1 MADKKNLCAQI
12 DIALHNRVTE
22 EKDRLEMT
30 TSQYIAALLTEYY
43 KMKDENGGINMTGSR
58 TMAFQIPEEL
68 FQRIKTHLAR
78 ETARTGVKLTQRD
91 FVLGL
96 IEQALAEAEASLA
109 PQEAPESTEEASE
122 DNGAAV
128 PPQTPARPARR
139 RRETQRTSNNNI
151 RRQSKGPEDT
161 SQADASSG
169 PFFVFSRREVNM
181 IQTSEKTRFTEVEMA
196 TVRDTDLP
204 DLLIP
209 LDCQVKRISRH

>member
-22 EKDRLEMT
+22 EKGRLEMT

-43 KMKDENGGINMTGSR
+43 KMKDENGGTNMTGSR

-96 IEQALAEAEASLA
+96 IERALAEAEASLA
-109 PQEAPESTEEASE
+109 PQEAQEDSGAAGTTPDASEASTEAER
-122 DNGAAV
+122 G
-128 PPQTPARPARR
+128 T
-139 RRETQRTSNNNI
+139 
-151 RRQSKGPEDT
+151 
-161 SQADASSG
+161 ADI
-169 PFFVFSRREVNM
+169 E
-181 IQTSEKTRFTEVEMA
+181 Q
-196 TVRDTDLP
+196 
-204 DLLIP
+204 
-209 LDCQVKRISRH
+209 

>member
-12 DIALHNRVTE
+12 DITLHNRVTE

-96 IEQALAEAEASLA
+96 IEQALAEAEASLFKLGIRSLEIYNMVYIFHVF
-109 PQEAPESTEEASE
+109 QHFICTML
-122 DNGAAV
+122 NLV
-128 PPQTPARPARR
+128 FQFVLC
-139 RRETQRTSNNNI
+139 QRNHLIKTDPTSI
-151 RRQSKGPEDT
+151 
-161 SQADASSG
+161 
-169 PFFVFSRREVNM
+169 
-181 IQTSEKTRFTEVEMA
+181 
-196 TVRDTDLP
+196 
-204 DLLIP
+204 
-209 LDCQVKRISRH
+209 

>member
-109 PQEAPESTEEASE
+109 PQEGPESTEEAPE
-122 DNGAAV
+122 DNGAAGT
-128 PPQTPARPARR
+128 TP
-139 RRETQRTSNNNI
+139 
-151 RRQSKGPEDT
+151 
-161 SQADASSG
+161 DASEASTEAERGTADIEQYWTSTTVQRKMQSSSASG
-169 PFFVFSRREVNM
+169 QGCFRLSTHLQPAGVAGSALTPKEKNCAISM
-181 IQTSEKTRFTEVEMA
+181 TTTQTCGNGCWSCRPCPTR
-196 TVRDTDLP
+196 
-204 DLLIP
+204 
-209 LDCQVKRISRH
+209 

>member
-43 KMKDENGGINMTGSR
+43 KMKDENGGTNMTGSR

-96 IEQALAEAEASLA
+96 IERALAEAEASLA
-109 PQEAPESTEEASE
+109 PQESQEDSGAAGTTPDASEASTEAER
-122 DNGAAV
+122 G
-128 PPQTPARPARR
+128 T
-139 RRETQRTSNNNI
+139 
-151 RRQSKGPEDT
+151 
-161 SQADASSG
+161 ADI
-169 PFFVFSRREVNM
+169 E
-181 IQTSEKTRFTEVEMA
+181 Q
-196 TVRDTDLP
+196 
-204 DLLIP
+204 
-209 LDCQVKRISRH
+209 

>member
-12 DIALHNRVTE
+12 GIALHNRVTE

-96 IEQALAEAEASLA
+96 IEQALA
-109 PQEAPESTEEASE
+109 PQEAPESTEEAPE
-122 DNGAAV
+122 DSGAAGA
-128 PPQTPARPARR
+128 TP
-139 RRETQRTSNNNI
+139 
-151 RRQSKGPEDT
+151 
-161 SQADASSG
+161 DASEAS
-169 PFFVFSRREVNM
+169 
-181 IQTSEKTRFTEVEMA
+181 TEAE
-196 TVRDTDLP
+196 RDTAD
-204 DLLIP
+204 IE
-209 LDCQVKRISRH
+209 Q